1 MIVFVLI
8 TVMISILSVSIGHD
22 IYRSYKARPY
32 YWKAIMKVY
41 ISKLIRQ
48 EHNKKLRK
56 KQKFANMLIQHG
68 VKI

>member
-1 MIVFVLI
+1 
-8 TVMISILSVSIGHD
+8 
-22 IYRSYKARPY
+22 
-32 YWKAIMKVY
+32 MKVY

-48 EHNKKLRK
+48 EHNKNLRK